1 MLDDM
6 LNIEHLDLK
15 FAVERSNFPEL
26 VERKGVGHPD
36 SVCDAVADACSRA
49 LCAYYLEKFDRV
61 YHHNVDKAALVGGVA
76 KPEFGGGLI
85 IQPQYF
91 LIVGRAINQ
100 ILTECASGENKL
112 EYIPIAT
119 ICLETSR
126 EVMGKIFRNLDLN
139 RDIQFDTAIR
149 PGSIDLTGLF
159 DESYHSEEVP
169 LANDT
174 SFGVG
179 YAPYSDAEKMTLE
192 AERLI
197 NSDKF
202 KDKCKAS
209 GEDIKVMTE
218 RVGNKV
224 GITVAAA
231 MVSKY
236 INDLDEYVNYIDQIK
251 EAVLDLASDLIPE
264 REVTCEVNV
273 ADILQKN
280 LIYLTITGT
289 SAESGD
295 DGEVGRGNRSNGLIT
310 PCRPMSLEAVCGKNP
325 INHVGKIYNILSTNM
340 AREIYKRGQGDIIE
354 VHVKLLSQ
362 IGHKITEPWVN
373 SINLIPAENVNFSS
387 IENVAKEVLEEMLS
401 ADSLIELRKRL
412 IAGKEQVF

>member
-1 MLDDM
+1 MLKITRANF
-6 LNIEHLDLK
+6 LPIEK
-15 FAVERSNFPEL
+15 SEFPEL
-26 VERKGVGHPD
+26 VERKGIGHPD
-36 SVCDAVADACSRA
+36 TVCDAVADACSRA
-49 LCAYYLEKFDRV
+49 LCVYYLENFDRV

-76 KPEFGGGLI
+76 KPEFLGGLI

-100 ILTECASGENKL
+100 ILIECGDGTNKL
-112 EYIPIAT
+112 EYIPVAT
-119 ICLETSR
+119 ICRNTSR
-126 EVMGKIFRNLDLN
+126 RIIGDIFRNLDLDK
-139 RDIQFDTAIR
+139 DIQFDYAVR

-159 DESYHSEEVP
+159 DESYHSEDIP

-179 YAPYSDAEKMTLE
+179 YAPYSDVERITLE

-202 KDKCKAS
+202 KDKCPAS
-209 GEDIKVMTE
+209 GEDVKVMTE
-218 RVGNKV
+218 RIGNKI

-236 INDLDEYVNYIDQIK
+236 IKDIDEYVNYKNQIRD
-251 EAVLDLASDLIPE
+251 AVLDLATDIIPE
-264 REVTCEVNV
+264 RDVSCQVNV
-273 ADILQKN
+273 ADILEKG
-280 LIYLTITGT
+280 LIYNTKTGS

-325 INHVGKIYNILSTNM
+325 INHVGKLYNILGTEM
-340 AREIYKRGQGDIIE
+340 AREIINRGQGDIVE
-354 VHVKLLSQ
+354 AHVKLLSQ
-362 IGHKITEPWVN
+362 IGRPITDPWVN
-373 SINLIPAENVNFSS
+373 SIELIPADNVNFDSVKRIS
-387 IENVAKEVLEEMLS
+387 EEVSAEKLSKES
-401 ADSLIELRKRL
+401 FIDLRKRL
-412 IAGKEQVF
+412 IAGKVQVF